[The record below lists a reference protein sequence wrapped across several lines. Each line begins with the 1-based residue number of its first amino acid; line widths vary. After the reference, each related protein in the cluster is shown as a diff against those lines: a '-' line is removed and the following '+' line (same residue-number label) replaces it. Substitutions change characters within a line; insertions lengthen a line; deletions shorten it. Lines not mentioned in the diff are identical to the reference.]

1 LKPGLWT
8 SKRFLRASWL
18 LLMLAGCLATLS
30 FGSPARAED
39 LYQTAQESVDKYA
52 GQLAALAEWCDQR
65 GLAEQARKTRSWVR
79 PDDPSR
85 VRVMVLPR
93 EVGGSG
99 LPADSPADVVE
110 WRNRLTRLKH
120 DQANAMFALARRA
133 MVVHRASLAFDLLMA
148 ALRENPDHDSIRRIL
163 GYQEYRGQWCT
174 RFEVDMLR
182 SGHVRHEKF
191 GWLPRTRVKRYQQ
204 GQRYHRGRWIPAEE
218 DAKLHSHINSGW
230 DVETEHYAIRTNHS
244 LEAGVE
250 LGRQLERLYR
260 VWKQLFIRFY
270 ATEDQVAALFAGPK
284 RGGRPIAL
292 RQRHSVV
299 YFRDREDYNRSLLP
313 TLPNIE
319 ISVGVYIDSARYI
332 DKTRYI
338 DRTGRAY
345 FFAGEDYDQRT
356 LYHEATHQLFHE
368 SGRMRRDVGKDHNF
382 WIIEGI
388 AMYME
393 SLREE
398 DGYYVLGGFDDVRM
412 EDAQFRLLN
421 DDFYVP
427 LSEFTGYGVDQLQ
440 HDERIATLY
449 TQAAGLTHFLIH
461 YDHGRY
467 RDALVAYL
475 AAVYS
480 GQADLNTLARLTATP
495 YSELDRQ
502 YREFMERG
510 VQRATSE

>member
-1 LKPGLWT
+1 MKPGLWT
-8 SKRFLRASWL
+8 SKRFLRASFL

-65 GLAEQARKTRSWVR
+65 GLAEQAQETRAWLR
-79 PDDPSR
+79 PHDPSR

-120 DQANAMFALARRA
+120 DQANAMFALSRRA
-133 MVVHRASLAFDLLMA
+133 MVAHRASLAFDLLMV

-191 GWLPRTRVKRYQQ
+191 GWLPRTHVKRYEQ

-218 DAKLHSHINSGW
+218 DAKLRSRINSGW

-284 RGGRPIAL
+284 RRSPPIPF
-292 RQRHSVV
+292 RQRHAVV
-299 YFRDREDYNRSLLP
+299 YFRDREDYNRSLRP
-313 TLPNIE
+313 TLPTIE
-319 ISVGVYIDSARYI
+319 ISVGVYIDN
-332 DKTRYI
+332 TR
-338 DRTGRAY
+338 RAY
-345 FFAGEDYDQRT
+345 FFAGKECDQRT
-356 LYHEATHQLFHE
+356 MVHEATHQLFHE
-368 SGRMRRDVGKDHNF
+368 SRPVAPDVGRDHNF

-398 DGYYVLGGFDDVRM
+398 DGYHVLGGFDDVRM
-412 EDAQFRLLN
+412 EDAQYRLLN
-421 DDFYVP
+421 DSFYVP
-427 LSEFTGYGVDQLQ
+427 LSEFAGYGVDQLQ

-461 YDHGRY
+461 YDRGRY

-510 VQRATSE
+510 GQTATGG